1 MKQNFKIFLAA
12 LAIVIL
18 IAGVAGLFLKKEV
31 KASIDTDVSNKQKEF
46 ITLKTTETL
55 GNVGI
60 VEIGEE
66 KGFFEEQGIKIE
78 KVGSIQGGTEG
89 VQALAAGSID
99 FTSSAWAPW
108 INAISRDARLK
119 VVVAASGQNARETGQ
134 VWIVLENSSIKTA
147 KDLVGKKIAVNVLGA
162 EADYVTREYLRHN
175 GLSIDQVQLV
185 VVPWPQHEQ
194 VLRSGQADVVVA
206 IPPFSNKILDGG
218 GARVLLS
225 GYDVRGETASIG
237 LGVREDLI
245 KQKPEAVKRFVAAV
259 AKAYDWSANNPE
271 EARKV
276 VAEIY
281 TKKGGNP
288 DLAKYWTPN
297 MAWEHGLIKDEDVQW
312 WLNWFVRDGIIR
324 EGQLKPSNV
333 YTNEFNPYFEK

>member
-31 KASIDTDVSNKQKEF
+31 KASIDTGMSNKQKELL
-46 ITLKTTETL
+46 TLKTTANL
-55 GNVGI
+55 GSVSI

-78 KVGSIQGGTEG
+78 KIGITQGGTDG

-99 FTSSAWAPW
+99 FASSAWPPW
-108 INAISRDARLK
+108 INAISRGSRLK

-134 VWIVLENSSIKTA
+134 LWIVQENSSIKTA
-147 KDLVGKKIAVNVLGA
+147 KDLVGKKIVVNVLGA
-162 EADYVTREYLRHN
+162 EADYVTREYLKQN

-206 IPPFSNKILDGG
+206 ISPYANKILDGG
-218 GARVLLS
+218 SVRVLLS
-225 GYDVRGETASIG
+225 GYDVRGETASIVFG
-237 LGVREDLI
+237 MHEDLI
-245 KQKPEAVKRFVAAV
+245 TQNPEAVKRFVAAV
-259 AKAYDWSANNPE
+259 CES
-271 EARKV
+271 
-276 VAEIY
+276 
-281 TKKGGNP
+281 
-288 DLAKYWTPN
+288 L
-297 MAWEHGLIKDEDVQW
+297 
-312 WLNWFVRDGIIR
+312 
-324 EGQLKPSNV
+324 
-333 YTNEFNPYFEK
+333 